1 MRTRPGVPTPSERC
15 VRAPRGKNGLTSHWL
30 WLHLFGLWGLLS
42 SRYNPNINAVCGL
55 SGRAAIGVRMIVRCI
70 FMMVLLACCAI
81 GASASAQDTY
91 PSKPVR
97 LVVPFAVGGPSDIVA
112 RILSARM
119 IESLGQQIIVDN
131 RAGASGKIGSDSVAK
146 AAPDGYTLVMATVS
160 THAINPG
167 LFKSMP
173 YDPLKDFEAIGKIGD
188 IPLLLSVHK
197 DVAAQ
202 DVKSLISL
210 VRTNPNKLHFG
221 SPGLGS
227 MGHLCGEAFK
237 AQSGGLDL
245 AHVPYRGGG
254 PMMNDLVSG
263 QITMVFEGTP
273 TSLPQIQAGTIRA
286 LASGATARTTGL
298 PELPTMQE
306 HGFVGFECSAWFG
319 LLAPAKTPQVLIAKL
334 TAALNAALADATV
347 LARFRDL
354 GVVASQDTSGAK
366 LAAFMAADLAK
377 WAPIIKAAGIQ
388 LD

>member
-1 MRTRPGVPTPSERC
+1 
-15 VRAPRGKNGLTSHWL
+15 
-30 WLHLFGLWGLLS
+30 
-42 SRYNPNINAVCGL
+42 
-55 SGRAAIGVRMIVRCI
+55 
-70 FMMVLLACCAI
+70 
-81 GASASAQDTY
+81 
-91 PSKPVR
+91 
-97 LVVPFAVGGPSDIVA
+97 
-112 RILSARM
+112 
-119 IESLGQQIIVDN
+119 
-131 RAGASGKIGSDSVAK
+131 
-146 AAPDGYTLVMATVS
+146 
-160 THAINPG
+160 
-167 LFKSMP
+167 
-173 YDPLKDFEAIGKIGD
+173 
-188 IPLLLSVHK
+188 
-197 DVAAQ
+197 
-202 DVKSLISL
+202 
-210 VRTNPNKLHFG
+210 
-221 SPGLGS
+221 
-227 MGHLCGEAFK
+227 
-237 AQSGGLDL
+237 
-245 AHVPYRGGG
+245 
-254 PMMNDLVSG
+254 MMNDLVSG